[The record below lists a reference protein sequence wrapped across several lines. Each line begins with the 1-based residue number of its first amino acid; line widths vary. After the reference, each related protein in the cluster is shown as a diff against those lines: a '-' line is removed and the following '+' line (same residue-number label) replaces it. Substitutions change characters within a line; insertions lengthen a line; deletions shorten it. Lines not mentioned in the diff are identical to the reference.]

1 MLTQK
6 LILSPEI
13 ELNAYGKDDLKM
25 GIGSG
30 LSNLEAGLRVRYEIK
45 REFAPYIGVNW
56 NKKFGATADIAESEG
71 VDVSDTQ
78 LVVGVKAWF

>member
-1 MLTQK
+1 
-6 LILSPEI
+6 
-13 ELNAYGKDDLKM
+13 
-25 GIGSG
+25 
-30 LSNLEAGLRVRYEIK
+30 
-45 REFAPYIGVNW
+45 VNW